1 MQDLASRPTGWG
13 GPTVEPPT
21 VAEVEAA
28 AERIRE
34 VVVHTPLIPFYSGKE
49 KTGILLKPEIF
60 QPIGSFKLRGVFNW
74 AAALTP
80 AERQRGLSTISSGNT
95 AQALGLLGPAFRR
108 PRPHPATR
116 HGAGR
121 QDRGPPEL
129 RRRYGPGAVRRSHG
143 LPAWRP
149 AGSRS
154 RTALSARL
162 TTRG

>member
-21 VAEVEAA
+21 IAEVDAA
-28 AERIRE
+28 AERIRG
-34 VVVHTPLIPFYSGKE
+34 VVVHTPLVPFYSGKE

-95 AQALGLLGPAFRR
+95 AQALGYSARHFGVPARTRLLDTA
-108 PRPHPATR
+108 
-116 HGAGR
+116 
-121 QDRGPPEL
+121 
-129 RRRYGPGAVRRSHG
+129 
-143 LPAWRP
+143 P
-149 AGSRS
+149 AGKIA
-154 RTALSARL
+154 ALQSYGVDTVLVPSDDLMGFLLEARWQ
-162 TTRG
+162 